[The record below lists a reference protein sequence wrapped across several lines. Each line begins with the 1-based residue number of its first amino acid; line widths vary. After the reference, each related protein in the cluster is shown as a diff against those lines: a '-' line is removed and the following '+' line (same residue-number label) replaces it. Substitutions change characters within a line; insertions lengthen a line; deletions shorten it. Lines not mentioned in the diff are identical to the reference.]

1 MCTGF
6 ARNGIIAALTG
17 LAALTLAGPAAAQAV
32 KAFQLVGFTSA
43 TRNGGKGVVDF
54 TRTCQLEFE
63 ASRMCTSTEVMQ
75 TVDFPELT
83 SNAWVRPVFSPLTG
97 GATNLTVL
105 DASGVMSGDDGD
117 LSCSGWRRNAS
128 DASGLTVDKDGL
140 FEARACN
147 EGRRI
152 ACCALIPVPEP
163 SMSML
168 QGAAATTLAATS
180 ILKGRP

>member
-1 MCTGF
+1 MCHAS
-6 ARNGIIAALTG
+6 ARNRIAAVLTG
-17 LAALTLAGPAAAQAV
+17 LVALALAAPAAAQTT
-32 KAFQLVGFTSA
+32 KAFQLVGFTSQ
-43 TRNGGKGVVDF
+43 TRNGGKGVADY

-105 DASGVMSGDDGD
+105 DASGVVSEDDGD

-128 DASGLTVDKDGL
+128 GVSGLTVDKDGL